1 MSRSYKRNPI
11 VMLGPIKHT
20 KRAAN
25 RKVRKNI
32 LNISQ
37 KGNGYKKIYES
48 WDIKEYR
55 QWKTLRDFLKDC
67 WMCYDTREEAI
78 QDWKKYYRRK

>member
-11 VMLGPIKHT
+11 VMQGPNKFT
-20 KRAAN
+20 KREAN
-25 RKVRKNI
+25 RKVRKYI
-32 LNISQ
+32 LDIPQN
-37 KGNGYKKIYES
+37 GNGYKKIYES

-55 QWKTLRDFLKDC
+55 RWETLRTYLKDW
-67 WMCYDTREEAI
+67 WMNYDTREEAI